1 MLTTR
6 IYKIHPAPAMEPFRE
21 NAFINVLNNCN
32 AEAIKDTKS
41 TGVKKRTRENRKK
54 KPCRNMFKGY
64 RKERI
69 GLIV

>member
-1 MLTTR
+1 
-6 IYKIHPAPAMEPFRE
+6 METYAQIKSNLKQLRLKSMIDNFEVR
-21 NAFINVLNNCN
+21 N

>member
-1 MLTTR
+1 
-6 IYKIHPAPAMEPFRE
+6 MEPFRE

-54 KPCRNMFKGY
+54 YHFSWTGLCRNGKP
-64 RKERI
+64 
-69 GLIV
+69 